1 MSIEAI
7 ASSRFLK
14 VTPRKTRSVADL
26 VRGRKCSEAL
36 DLLRFLPKAT
46 RVPVEKTL
54 RSAIANAVNHAE
66 KGRLN
71 PDDLKIEEVYVD
83 SGVTMK
89 RYRPRARG
97 RADVR
102 RKRTAHIV
110 VRVTE
115 DHEKES
121 LSRGKG

>member
-1 MSIEAI
+1 MNIEAI
-7 ASSRFLK
+7 ASSRFFK
-14 VTPRKTRSVADL
+14 VTPRKTRAVADL
-26 VRGRKCSEAL
+26 VRGRRCSEAL

-54 RSAIANAVNHAE
+54 RSAIANAVNHTE
-66 KGRLN
+66 KGRLD
-71 PDDLKIEEVYVD
+71 PDDLRVEEVYVD
-83 SGVTMK
+83 SGVIMK

-110 VRVTE
+110 VRVIE